1 MDEAQIL
8 RTILTLS
15 ESQGYYG
22 RLYHQLMVWKRNYP
36 EEYESFMDT
45 LVSQEF
51 SSPLGLVQY
60 FEGG

>member
-1 MDEAQIL
+1 MDEEQIL
-8 RTILTLS
+8 STILTLS

-22 RLYHQLMVWKRNYP
+22 RLYHQLMGWKKHQP
-36 EEYESFMDT
+36 EEYESFMDA

-60 FEGG
+60 FEGD